1 MVQPRYY
8 RAIWISDV
16 HLGTRACKATSLL
29 DFLRHH
35 IAETLY
41 LVGDIVD
48 GWNWGPSWHWSPAQ
62 QELVNE
68 IVQWRRRGA
77 NVVFIPGN
85 HDEFM
90 AGLVEELFGPI
101 PIASSLIHTTGDG
114 ARMLVIHGHQFDGS
128 LNPNRLLPMIGSN
141 AYARAQRIHDWYNR
155 QSVQEGDEGR
165 SLSDYFRYPARKAI
179 EFFTDF
185 RDRAVLAAAR
195 DHKADGVI
203 CGHIHRSDRRLIGSI
218 LYVNDGDWVQSR
230 TALVEQQGGALQV
243 VRWNVSQQNIWV
255 SEPMPQEMIS

>member
-1 MVQPRYY
+1 MFNYRYY
-8 RAIWISDV
+8 RTIWISDV
-16 HLGTRACKATSLL
+16 HLGTRACKAGALL

-48 GWNWGPSWHWSPAQ
+48 GWNWGPSWFWSPAQ
-62 QELVNE
+62 QELVDE

-77 NVVFIPGN
+77 NVVFLPGN
-85 HDEFM
+85 HDE
-90 AGLVEELFGPI
+90 AKVGLVQELLGRI
-101 PIASSLIHTTGDG
+101 PCISSLIHRTGDG

-128 LNPNRLLPMIGSN
+128 LNLNRLLPIIGPN
-141 AYARAQRIHDWYNR
+141 AYARAQRIHDWYH
-155 QSVQEGDEGR
+155 SEDGEGDDEVR
-165 SLSDYFRYPARKAI
+165 SLSDYFRYPARKAV

-203 CGHIHRSDRRLIGSI
+203 CGHIHRSDHRRIGNV
-218 LYVNDGDWVQSR
+218 LYVNDGDWVQNR
-230 TALVEQQGGALQV
+230 TAVVESADGALEV
-243 VRWNVSQQNIWV
+243 IRWCGSQLKRSLADTISPGVSA
-255 SEPMPQEMIS
+255 